1 MPANLPPQ
9 YYAVEEEYRRAKT
22 AQEKIELLETMLA
35 IMPKHKGTDHLKADL
50 RAKIAK
56 LQEEGERKRGGVRTQ
71 LYAVRKEG
79 AGQVV
84 LVGPPN
90 VGKSQ
95 LVAMLT
101 GASPKVG
108 DYPFT
113 TQQPF
118 PAMMPVENVQVQLVD
133 LPPLVAGSTP
143 GWLRSLV
150 RQADALLLL
159 VSLSFDPLADIEV
172 VLSELARMRVEPVT
186 AGEEG
191 LSEQGF
197 LRKLSLVVANKVDAP
212 TARDNLELLEL
223 ELAGRLPI
231 LAVSA
236 LTGAN
241 LEDLK
246 RRTYALLG
254 VMRIYTKAPSREP
267 DRSNPFVLPAG
278 STVGDLAESIHKDL
292 LRQMKY
298 AVVWGS
304 GKFSGQRVSRDYLLA
319 DEDVVEIVT

>member
-56 LQEEGERKRGGVRTQ
+56 LQEESERKRGGARTQ

-84 LVGPPN
+84 ILGPPN

-95 LVAMLT
+95 LVATLT
-101 GASPKVG
+101 GASPKIG

-118 PAMMPVENVQVQLVD
+118 PAMMPVENVKVQLVD
-133 LPPLVAGSTP
+133 LPPLVPGSTP

-150 RQADALLLL
+150 RQADALLLV
-159 VSLSFDPLADIEV
+159 VSLGFDPLEEIAV
-172 VLSELARMRVEPVT
+172 VLSELARMRVEPI
-186 AGEEG
+186 ASGEQG
-191 LSEQGF
+191 LNEDGF

-212 TARDNLELLEL
+212 AARDNLELLEM
-223 ELAGRLPI
+223 ELNGRLPI
-231 LAVSA
+231 LPVSA

-241 LEDLK
+241 LAALQ
-246 RRTYALLG
+246 RRTYELLG
-254 VMRIYTKAPSREP
+254 VIRIYTKAPGREP
-267 DRSNPFVLPAG
+267 DRGNPFVLPEG
-278 STVGDLAESIHKDL
+278 STVEDLAESIHKDL

-298 AVVWGS
+298 AIVWGS
-304 GKFSGQRVSRDYLLA
+304 GKFSGQRVSREYLLA